1 MCNYFLVD
9 NFISYVTVEK
19 GLSENTILSYKNDL
33 NIFATY
39 CKEHSLFLDKVVSK
53 DIEGFIIFIS
63 SSHASSTV
71 ARILATLRNFYKF
84 LIAENVLSYNPM
96 LDIKSPKLG
105 LHLPKALSLSQ
116 VEQLLQAPNSHTVVG
131 ARDRAV
137 LEILYAT
144 GLRVSEAVNL
154 SLDDLHVDSDGIA
167 VLRVVG
173 KGNKERIVPVGS
185 FALKAVDNYLTIS
198 RPALASKGKGNSFLF
213 LNKKGARL
221 SRQSVWEI
229 LQVNRERAGLDV
241 SISPH
246 TLRHCFATHLLEGG
260 ADIRIVQELLGH
272 SSVTTTQIYTKVT
285 ITTLLEVYASTH
297 PRNRKL

>member
-1 MCNYFLVD
+1 M
-9 NFISYVTVEK
+9 
-19 GLSENTILSYKNDL
+19 
-33 NIFATY
+33 
-39 CKEHSLFLDKVVSK
+39 
-53 DIEGFIIFIS
+53 
-63 SSHASSTV
+63 
-71 ARILATLRNFYKF
+71 
-84 LIAENVLSYNPM
+84 
-96 LDIKSPKLG
+96 
-105 LHLPKALSLSQ
+105 
-116 VEQLLQAPNSHTVVG
+116 
-131 ARDRAV
+131 
-137 LEILYAT
+137 YAT